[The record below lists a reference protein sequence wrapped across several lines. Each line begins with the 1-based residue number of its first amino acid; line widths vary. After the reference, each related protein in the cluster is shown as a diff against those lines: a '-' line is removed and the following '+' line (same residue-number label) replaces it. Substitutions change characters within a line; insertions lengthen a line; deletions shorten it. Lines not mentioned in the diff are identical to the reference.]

1 MNKKTLQITTG
12 AAVIAIFTV
21 MLLLNRQTGS
31 LFEEFFMFLFPIPM
45 VAYSVQYG
53 WKSSLPVLFGMVFF
67 SFLFGTVYT
76 VFYAVSEGIIGL
88 VFGSCL
94 HRKVDTMKTLFAVMF
109 LSVIAN
115 VFDLVVLAGL
125 FGMSLKEQVAEMQ
138 GMMDDVFAQA
148 GVALPGNILTENYLM
163 QIMIVSMIIMGIL
176 QGIVIYALSLA
187 VLRRLRFQV
196 QKPKSVYL
204 YFPPAWTGFL
214 ALLLFFFYIVSF
226 GRPLGNEIVQNILQA
241 AGICGGFYL
250 IVFGMVAVMLFVRI
264 HMSGAK
270 ILGILICVIGYFMF
284 SQFFVFFGFFY
295 LVTSWH
301 RSAVEQYFGYKG

>member
-76 VFYAVSEGIIGL
+76 VFYAASEGIIGL

-94 HRKVDTMKTLFAVMF
+94 HSKVDTTKTLFAVML

-115 VFDLVVLAGL
+115 VFDMVVLAGL
-125 FGMSLKEQVAEMQ
+125 FGMSLKEQVVEMQ
-138 GMMDDVFAQA
+138 GMMNEMLAQT
-148 GVALPGNILTENYLM
+148 GIVMPEGIFTENYLM
-163 QIMIVSMIIMGIL
+163 QIMVVSMVIMGIL

-204 YFPPAWTGFL
+204 YFPPAWTGFF
-214 ALLLFFFYIVSF
+214 AFLLFWLYLISF
-226 GRPLGNEIVQNILQA
+226 GRPFGNETVQNILQA

-250 IVFGMVAVMLFVRI
+250 IVFGLIAVMLFVKI
-264 HMSGAK
+264 HIPGAK
-270 ILGILICVIGYFMF
+270 FLGIILCVIGYFMF

-295 LVTSWH
+295 LVTGWH
-301 RSAVEQYFGYKG
+301 RSAVEKYFG